1 LFHAMPLVVILPLS
15 YGLGIWTDCTGSHM
29 LLLLLH
35 AWYLHAAV
43 SSNQQTHLGVKQET
57 ADLGWARHQMDLG
70 VVYLDT
76 DGVRRG
82 PPPEPAGPDQG

>member
-1 LFHAMPLVVILPLS
+1 
-15 YGLGIWTDCTGSHM
+15 M
-29 LLLLLH
+29 LLLLLR

-43 SSNQQTHLGVKQET
+43 SSDQQLHLGLKQET

-76 DGVRRG
+76 DGVLRG
-82 PPPEPAGPDQG
+82 PPPEPPGPDQG